1 VEGNMRITK
10 VAEER
15 RNEILDVA
23 EKMFL
28 EKGFE
33 NTSTID
39 IAIAINIAKG
49 TLYYHFKTKNEIMNA
64 IIERRVAQVIK
75 ELNGITEKE
84 SIYFLDRIVMVFKM
98 IKFSDINNEQNLK
111 YLHSNENNIMHQKM
125 QKAMIETFI
134 PILTKLLEE
143 GEKEGII
150 NCPYL
155 HQSIEMLLV
164 YGNLIFDNDRLSK
177 MSNKEIMESI
187 NAFIFHIEV
196 LLGTPRGTFS
206 VLKEIFS

>member
-1 VEGNMRITK
+1 MRITK
-10 VAEER
+10 DAEER

-28 EKGFE
+28 EKGYE
-33 NTSTID
+33 NTSTVD
-39 IAIAINIAKG
+39 IVTAINIAKG

-64 IIERRVAQVIK
+64 IIERRVAKVIE
-75 ELNGITEKE
+75 ELNRIAENK

-98 IKFSDINNEQNLK
+98 AKFSDINNKQNLN
-111 YLHSNENNIMHQKM
+111 YLHKSENNFMHQKM
-125 QKAMIETFI
+125 QEAMIETFA
-134 PILTKLLEE
+134 PILIKLSKE

-150 NCPYL
+150 NCQYL

-164 YGNLIFDNDRLSK
+164 YGNLIFDNNRLSK
-177 MSNKEIMESI
+177 MTNEEIMENI
-187 NAFIFHIEV
+187 NAFIFHIEI
-196 LLGTPRGTFS
+196 LLGTPSGTFS

>member
-1 VEGNMRITK
+1 MRITK
-10 VAEER
+10 DAEER

-28 EKGFE
+28 EKGYE
-33 NTSTID
+33 NTSTVD
-39 IAIAINIAKG
+39 IVTSINIAKG

-64 IIERRVAQVIK
+64 IIERRVVQVAE
-75 ELNGITEKE
+75 ELNKIAENK

-98 IKFSDINNEQNLK
+98 AKFSDINNEQNLN
-111 YLHSNENNIMHQKM
+111 YLHKNENNFMHQKM
-125 QKAMIETFI
+125 QEAMVETFV
-134 PILTKLLEE
+134 PILTKLSKE

-164 YGNLIFDNDRLSK
+164 YGNLVFDNNRLSK
-177 MSNKEIMESI
+177 MNNDEIIENI
-187 NAFIFHIEV
+187 NAFIFSIEV

>member
-1 VEGNMRITK
+1 MRITK
-10 VAEER
+10 DAEER

-28 EKGFE
+28 EKGYE
-33 NTSTID
+33 NTSTVD
-39 IAIAINIAKG
+39 IVTAINIAKG

-64 IIERRVAQVIK
+64 IIERRVAQVVE
-75 ELNGITEKE
+75 ELNRIAENK

-98 IKFSDINNEQNLK
+98 AKFSDINNEQNLN
-111 YLHSNENNIMHQKM
+111 YLHKNENNFMHQKM
-125 QKAMIETFI
+125 QEAMVETFV
-134 PILTKLLEE
+134 PILTKLSKE

-164 YGNLIFDNDRLSK
+164 YGNLVFDNNRLSK
-177 MSNKEIMESI
+177 MNNDEIIENI
-187 NAFIFHIEV
+187 NAFIFSIEV

>member
-1 VEGNMRITK
+1 MRITK
-10 VAEER
+10 DAEER

-28 EKGFE
+28 EKGYE
-33 NTSTID
+33 NTSTVD
-39 IAIAINIAKG
+39 IVTAINIAKG

-64 IIERRVAQVIK
+64 IIERRVAKVIE
-75 ELNGITEKE
+75 ELNRIAENK

-98 IKFSDINNEQNLK
+98 AKFSDINNKQNLN
-111 YLHSNENNIMHQKM
+111 YLHKNENNFMHQKM
-125 QKAMIETFI
+125 QEAMIETFV
-134 PILTKLLEE
+134 PILIKLSKE

-150 NCPYL
+150 NCQYL
-155 HQSIEMLLV
+155 RQSIEMLLV
-164 YGNLIFDNDRLSK
+164 YGNLIFDNNRLSK
-177 MSNKEIMESI
+177 MTNEEIMENI
-187 NAFIFHIEV
+187 NAFIFHIEI